1 MQKLTDNIYYI
12 GVNDRT
18 TALFEGLWPLPAGVS
33 YNSYLID
40 DEKTAV
46 IDCVGPEFFEEHLAN
61 MRSVLGNRTVDY
73 IVVNHMEPDHS
84 GALALFRQF
93 YPQARIVGNK
103 KTISM
108 LEGYYG
114 IDGTSCI
121 AVADGTTLEL
131 GRHTLSFHLV
141 PMVHWPETMVT
152 YDSTSGTLFSGDAF
166 GCFGALNGTVLDTE
180 TDIEPYFPEMR
191 RYYSNIVG
199 KYATPVQNALKK
211 LAAINIKM
219 ICPTHGP
226 VWTEAAGRVI
236 AEYDRMSRYEA
247 AEGAVV
253 VYASMYGNTRQM
265 AEEVARG
272 LSEAGIRKIVVHD
285 AARTPLSFILSDIFT
300 YKGLAIGATTY
311 NGDVNPAVKAVL
323 EAVKLREVKHRAM
336 AAFGSF
342 TWAGKAA
349 KTISDFA
356 DNMGYT
362 QPAHAVEMKQGFN
375 PAAAKSCRTLGKA
388 LGEAIKAQG

>member
-84 GALALFRQF
+84 GALVLFRQF

-114 IDGTSCI
+114 IDGADCI

-211 LAAINIKM
+211 LAATHIKM

-362 QPAHAVEMKQGFN
+362 QPAPAVEMKQGFN
-375 PAAAKSCRTLGKA
+375 PAAAESCRTLGKA

>member
-1 MQKLTDNIYYI
+1 MQKLTNDTYYI

-114 IDGTSCI
+114 IDGADCI

-152 YDSTSGTLFSGDAF
+152 YDSTSGTVFSGDAF

-226 VWTEAAGRVI
+226 IWTEAAGRVI

-362 QPAHAVEMKQGFN
+362 QPAPAVEMKQGFN

>member
-18 TALFEGLWPLPAGVS
+18 TALFEGLWSLPAGVS

-114 IDGTSCI
+114 IDGADCI

-211 LAAINIKM
+211 LAATHIKM

-247 AEGAVV
+247 EEGAVV

>member
-114 IDGTSCI
+114 IDGADCI

-247 AEGAVV
+247 EEGAVV
-253 VYASMYGNTRQM
+253 VYASMYGNTRHM

-362 QPAHAVEMKQGFN
+362 QPAPAVEMKQGFN
-375 PAAAKSCRTLGKA
+375 PAAAESCRTLGKA

>member
-114 IDGTSCI
+114 IDGADCI

-131 GRHTLSFHLV
+131 GRHTLSFHLT
-141 PMVHWPETMVT
+141 PMVHWPETMMT
-152 YDSTSGTLFSGDAF
+152 YDTATGTLFSGDAF
-166 GCFGALNGTVLDTE
+166 GCFGALNGTVLDRDM
-180 TDIEPYFPEMR
+180 DIEPYFPEMR

-226 VWTEAAGRVI
+226 IWTEAAGRVI

-311 NGDVNPAVKAVL
+311 NGDVNPAVKAVI

-362 QPAHAVEMKQGFN
+362 QPAPAVEMKQGFN
-375 PAAAKSCRTLGKA
+375 PAAAKSCHTLGKA

>member
-108 LEGYYG
+108 LKGYYG
-114 IDGTSCI
+114 IDGTDCI

-362 QPAHAVEMKQGFN
+362 QPAPAVEMKQGFN
-375 PAAAKSCRTLGKA
+375 PAAAESCRALGKA

>member
-114 IDGTSCI
+114 IDGADCI

-152 YDSTSGTLFSGDAF
+152 YDSTSGTVFSGDAF
-166 GCFGALNGTVLDTE
+166 GCFGALNGTVLDRDM
-180 TDIEPYFPEMR
+180 DIEPYFPEMR

-211 LAAINIKM
+211 LATINIKM

-362 QPAHAVEMKQGFN
+362 QPAPAVEMKQGFN
-375 PAAAKSCRTLGKA
+375 PAAAKSCHTLGKA

>member
-114 IDGTSCI
+114 IDGADCI

-152 YDSTSGTLFSGDAF
+152 YDSTSGTVFSGDAF

-247 AEGAVV
+247 EEGAVV

-362 QPAHAVEMKQGFN
+362 QPAPAVEMKQGFN
-375 PAAAKSCRTLGKA
+375 PAAAESCRALGKA
-388 LGEAIKAQG
+388 LGEANQAQG

>member
-114 IDGTSCI
+114 IDGADCI

-199 KYATPVQNALKK
+199 KYGTPVQNALKK

-362 QPAHAVEMKQGFN
+362 QPAPAVEMKQGFN
-375 PAAAKSCRTLGKA
+375 PAAAESCRTLGKA

>member
-114 IDGTSCI
+114 IDGADCI

-152 YDSTSGTLFSGDAF
+152 YDSTSGTVFSGDAF
-166 GCFGALNGTVLDTE
+166 GCFGALNGTALDTG

-199 KYATPVQNALKK
+199 KYGTPVQNALKK

-362 QPAHAVEMKQGFN
+362 QPAPAVEMKQGFN
-375 PAAAKSCRTLGKA
+375 PAAAKSCHTLGKA

>member
-103 KTISM
+103 KTVSM
-108 LEGYYG
+108 IEGYYG

-131 GRHTLSFHLV
+131 GSHTLSFHLV

-311 NGDVNPAVKAVL
+311 NGDINPAVKAVL

-362 QPAHAVEMKQGFN
+362 QPAPAVEMKQGFN
-375 PAAAKSCRTLGKA
+375 PAAAKSCHTLGKA

>member
-114 IDGTSCI
+114 IDGADCI

-199 KYATPVQNALKK
+199 KYGTPVQNALKK

-247 AEGAVV
+247 EEGAVV

-272 LSEAGIRKIVVHD
+272 LSEARIRKIVVHD

-362 QPAHAVEMKQGFN
+362 QPAPAVEMKQGFN
-375 PAAAKSCRTLGKA
+375 PAAAESCRTLGKA

>member
-114 IDGTSCI
+114 IDGTDCI

-152 YDSTSGTLFSGDAF
+152 YDSTSGTVFSGDAF
-166 GCFGALNGTVLDTE
+166 GCFGALNGTVLDRDM
-180 TDIEPYFPEMR
+180 DIEPYFPEMR

-226 VWTEAAGRVI
+226 IWTEAAGRVI

-311 NGDVNPAVKAVL
+311 NGDINPAVKAVL

-362 QPAHAVEMKQGFN
+362 QPAPAVEMKQGFN
-375 PAAAKSCRTLGKA
+375 PAAAKSCHTLGKA

>member
-108 LEGYYG
+108 LEGYYS
-114 IDGTSCI
+114 IDGADCI

-247 AEGAVV
+247 EEGAVV

-265 AEEVARG
+265 AEEVAHG

>member
-84 GALALFRQF
+84 GALALFHQF

-114 IDGTSCI
+114 IDGADCI

-166 GCFGALNGTVLDTE
+166 GCFGALNGTALDTG

-199 KYATPVQNALKK
+199 KYGTPVQNALKK

-247 AEGAVV
+247 EEGAVV

-342 TWAGKAA
+342 TWAGAA
-349 KTISDFA
+349 VKRLTAFGEAMQWQMA
-356 DNMGYT
+356 DLA
-362 QPAHAVEMKQGFN
+362 PEEKQGLK
-375 PAAAKSCRTLGKA
+375 PDTYQACIR
-388 LGEAIKAQG
+388 LGERVAEMMK

>member
-40 DEKTAV
+40 DEKTVV

-114 IDGTSCI
+114 IDGADCI

-152 YDSTSGTLFSGDAF
+152 YDSTSGTVFSGDAF

-247 AEGAVV
+247 EEGAVV

-272 LSEAGIRKIVVHD
+272 LADAGTRKIIVRD

-311 NGDVNPAVKAVL
+311 NGDVNPAIKAVL

>member
-40 DEKTAV
+40 DEKTVV

-114 IDGTSCI
+114 IDGADCI

-336 AAFGSF
+336 ATFGSF

-375 PAAAKSCRTLGKA
+375 PAAAESCRTLGKA

>member
-114 IDGTSCI
+114 IDGADCI

-247 AEGAVV
+247 EEGAVV

-265 AEEVARG
+265 AEEVTRG

-362 QPAHAVEMKQGFN
+362 QPAPAVEMKQGFN
-375 PAAAKSCRTLGKA
+375 PAAAESCRTLGKA

>member
-114 IDGTSCI
+114 IDGADCI

-152 YDSTSGTLFSGDAF
+152 YDSTSGTVFSGDAF
-166 GCFGALNGTVLDTE
+166 GCFGALNGTVLDRDM
-180 TDIEPYFPEMR
+180 DIEPYFPEMR

-247 AEGAVV
+247 EEGAVV

-272 LSEAGIRKIVVHD
+272 LSEAGIKKIVVHD

-362 QPAHAVEMKQGFN
+362 QPAPAVEMKQGFN
-375 PAAAKSCRTLGKA
+375 PAAAKSCHTLGKA

>member
-114 IDGTSCI
+114 IDGADCI

-152 YDSTSGTLFSGDAF
+152 YDSTSGTLFSGDIF
-166 GCFGALNGTVLDTE
+166 G
-180 TDIEPYFPEMR
+180 
-191 RYYSNIVG
+191 
-199 KYATPVQNALKK
+199 
-211 LAAINIKM
+211 
-219 ICPTHGP
+219 
-226 VWTEAAGRVI
+226 
-236 AEYDRMSRYEA
+236 
-247 AEGAVV
+247 
-253 VYASMYGNTRQM
+253 
-265 AEEVARG
+265 
-272 LSEAGIRKIVVHD
+272 
-285 AARTPLSFILSDIFT
+285 
-300 YKGLAIGATTY
+300 
-311 NGDVNPAVKAVL
+311 
-323 EAVKLREVKHRAM
+323 
-336 AAFGSF
+336 
-342 TWAGKAA
+342 
-349 KTISDFA
+349 
-356 DNMGYT
+356 
-362 QPAHAVEMKQGFN
+362 
-375 PAAAKSCRTLGKA
+375 
-388 LGEAIKAQG
+388 

>member
-103 KTISM
+103 KTVSM

-114 IDGTSCI
+114 IDGADCI

-362 QPAHAVEMKQGFN
+362 QPAPAVEMKQGFN
-375 PAAAKSCRTLGKA
+375 PAAAESCRTLGKA

>member
-108 LEGYYG
+108 LEGYYS
-114 IDGTSCI
+114 IDGADCI

-152 YDSTSGTLFSGDAF
+152 YDSTSGTVFSGDAF

-285 AARTPLSFILSDIFT
+285 AARKPLSFILSDIFT

>member
-61 MRSVLGNRTVDY
+61 MRSVLGNRMVDY

-114 IDGTSCI
+114 IDGADCI

-247 AEGAVV
+247 EEGAVV

-362 QPAHAVEMKQGFN
+362 QPAPAVEMKQGFN
-375 PAAAKSCRTLGKA
+375 PAAAESCRTLGKA

>member
-114 IDGTSCI
+114 IDGADCI

-211 LAAINIKM
+211 LATINIKM

-362 QPAHAVEMKQGFN
+362 QPAPAVEMKQGFN

>member
-114 IDGTSCI
+114 IDGADCI

-152 YDSTSGTLFSGDAF
+152 YDSTSGTVFSGDAF
-166 GCFGALNGTVLDTE
+166 GCFGALNGTALDTG

-199 KYATPVQNALKK
+199 KYGTPVQNALKK

-236 AEYDRMSRYEA
+236 AEYDRMSRYETE
-247 AEGAVV
+247 EGAVV

-375 PAAAKSCRTLGKA
+375 PAAAKSCHTLGKA

>member
-114 IDGTSCI
+114 IDGADCI

-236 AEYDRMSRYEA
+236 AEYDHMSRYEA
-247 AEGAVV
+247 EEGAVV

-362 QPAHAVEMKQGFN
+362 QPAPAVEMKQGFN

>member
-114 IDGTSCI
+114 IDGADCI

-362 QPAHAVEMKQGFN
+362 QPAPAVEMKQGFN
-375 PAAAKSCRTLGKA
+375 PAAAESCRALGKA

>member
-114 IDGTSCI
+114 IDGADCI

-152 YDSTSGTLFSGDAF
+152 YDSTSGTVFSGDAF

-362 QPAHAVEMKQGFN
+362 QPAPAVEMKQGFN
-375 PAAAKSCRTLGKA
+375 PAAAKSCHTLGKA

>member
-114 IDGTSCI
+114 IDGTDCI

-152 YDSTSGTLFSGDAF
+152 YDSTSGTVFSGDAF

-272 LSEAGIRKIVVHD
+272 LADAGTRKIIVRD

-311 NGDVNPAVKAVL
+311 NGDVNPAIKAVL
-323 EAVKLREVKHRAM
+323 EAVELREVKHRAM

-349 KTISDFA
+349 KAISCFA
-356 DNMGYT
+356 EKMGYT
-362 QPAHAVEMKQGFN
+362 QPAPAVEMKQGFN
-375 PAAAKSCRTLGKA
+375 PAAAESCRALGKA

>member
-103 KTISM
+103 KTVSM
-108 LEGYYG
+108 IEGYYG

-131 GRHTLSFHLV
+131 GSHTLSFHLV

-362 QPAHAVEMKQGFN
+362 QPAPAVEMKQGFN
-375 PAAAKSCRTLGKA
+375 PAAAESCRTLGKA

>member
-114 IDGTSCI
+114 IDGADCI

-131 GRHTLSFHLV
+131 GRHTLSFHLA

-166 GCFGALNGTVLDTE
+166 GCFGALNGTALDTE

-247 AEGAVV
+247 EEGAVV

>member
-114 IDGTSCI
+114 IDGADCI

-311 NGDVNPAVKAVL
+311 NGDINPAVKAVL

-362 QPAHAVEMKQGFN
+362 QPAPAVEMKQGFN
-375 PAAAKSCRTLGKA
+375 PAAAKSCRALGKA

>member
-73 IVVNHMEPDHS
+73 IVINHMEPDHS

-114 IDGTSCI
+114 IDGADCI

-388 LGEAIKAQG
+388 LGEAIKTQG

>member
-114 IDGTSCI
+114 IDGADCI

-131 GRHTLSFHLV
+131 GRHTLSFHLT

-247 AEGAVV
+247 EEGAVV

-311 NGDVNPAVKAVL
+311 NGDINPAVKAVL

>member
-114 IDGTSCI
+114 IDGADCI

-152 YDSTSGTLFSGDAF
+152 YDSTSGTVFSGDAF

-247 AEGAVV
+247 EEGAVV

-272 LSEAGIRKIVVHD
+272 LADAGTRKIIVRD

-362 QPAHAVEMKQGFN
+362 QPAPAVEMKQGFN

>member
-61 MRSVLGNRTVDY
+61 MRSVLGSRPVDY
-73 IVVNHMEPDHS
+73 IIVNHMEPDHS

-114 IDGTSCI
+114 IDGADCI

-152 YDSTSGTLFSGDAF
+152 YDSTSGTVFSGDAF

-247 AEGAVV
+247 EEGAVV

>member
-114 IDGTSCI
+114 IDGTDCI

-211 LAAINIKM
+211 LAATHIKM

-226 VWTEAAGRVI
+226 IWTEAAGRVI

-362 QPAHAVEMKQGFN
+362 QPAPAVEMKQGFN
-375 PAAAKSCRTLGKA
+375 PAAAKSCHTLGKA

>member
-114 IDGTSCI
+114 IDGTDCI

-152 YDSTSGTLFSGDAF
+152 YDSTSGTVFSGDAF
-166 GCFGALNGTVLDTE
+166 GCFGALNGTALDTG

-199 KYATPVQNALKK
+199 KYGTPVQNALKK

-247 AEGAVV
+247 EEGAVV

-342 TWAGKAA
+342 TWAVKAA

-362 QPAHAVEMKQGFN
+362 QPAPAVEMKQGFN
-375 PAAAKSCRTLGKA
+375 PAAAKSCHTLGKA